1 MGWPDHYRSR
11 TVPLEDAVSHVK
23 SGHRVVITLGEEP
36 RLLSSAL
43 QARAGEIEDVTILCA
58 GPANELGWFDPGIA
72 PSFNVQVQNS
82 YRYTYRPFLED
93 GHAEYMPALFT
104 LMSKTFQERGLE
116 DLRPDVFFTVV
127 SPPDQNGFCSFGHS
141 LWNKRSYASAARLVI
156 AEVDPRT
163 FRTFGTNSIHV
174 SEIDY
179 FVLNP
184 YTGPVLYHSLPP
196 PDDTVREIARHA
208 NTLLRDGDTIQIG
221 WGRVGMSLPRAGLF
235 DNKSDLGIHSE
246 VMCPGVLPLVQ
257 EGVIN
262 GSRKTLNRGIAVT
275 SALAGA
281 GEEMDLAADNP
292 RVEVRDVDYTNDL
305 RIISAHDNMVAFNG
319 AVSVDLTGQINV
331 ESAPG
336 PRPINGPGGQQEFVI
351 GALASRGGRSITVLR
366 STARDGQ
373 SRIMSQFDA
382 GASVTIP
389 RTLADYVVTEHGVA
403 ALLGKTNNQ
412 RADALI
418 NIAYPDHRK
427 DLTNSLKHRTY
438 SLSPNHSDAPRGI

>member
-11 TVPLEDAVSHVK
+11 TVPLEEAVSHVQ
-23 SGHRVVITLGEEP
+23 SGDRVVITLGEEP

-43 QARAGEIEDVTILCA
+43 QARAGDIEDVTVLCA

-72 PSFNVQVQNS
+72 SSFNVQVQNS

-93 GHAEYMPALFT
+93 GRADYMPSLFT
-104 LMSKTFQERGLE
+104 LMFKNVEERGLE
-116 DLRPDVFFTVV
+116 SHRPDIFLTVV

-163 FRTFGTNSIHV
+163 YRTFGTNSIHV
-174 SEIDY
+174 SDIDY
-179 FVLNP
+179 FVHNP
-184 YTGPVLYHSLPP
+184 DTSPVLYHSTPP
-196 PDDTVREIARHA
+196 PDNVVRKIARHA
-208 NTLLRDGDTIQIG
+208 NSLLRDGDTIQIG

-246 VMCPGVLPLVQ
+246 VMCPGILPLIE

-262 GSRKTLNRGIAVT
+262 GSRKTLNRSIAVT

-305 RIISAHDNMVAFNG
+305 SIISAHDNMVAFNG
-319 AVSVDLTGQINV
+319 AASVDLTGQINV
-331 ESAPG
+331 ESAEG

-366 STARDGQ
+366 STTPDGK
-373 SRIMSQFDA
+373 SRILHRFDS

-389 RTLADYVVTEHGVA
+389 RTLADYVVTEYGVA
-403 ALLGKTNNQ
+403 ALLGKTNTQ
-412 RADALI
+412 RAEALT
-418 NIAYPDHRK
+418 NIAHPDHQPELIK
-427 DLTNSLKHRTY
+427 SLKRRSY
-438 SLSPNHSDAPRGI
+438 STG

>member
-1 MGWPDHYRSR
+1 MGWPDHYNSR
-11 TVPLEDAVSHVK
+11 TVPLEDAVFHVK
-23 SGHRVVITLGEEP
+23 SGDRVVITLGEEP

-43 QARAGEIEDVTILCA
+43 QARAGEVQDVTILCA
-58 GPANELGWFDPGIA
+58 GPANELGWFDPGVA
-72 PSFNVQVQNS
+72 DSFNVQVQNS

-93 GHAEYMPALFT
+93 GRAEYMPALFT
-104 LMSKTFQERGLE
+104 LMFNNFRERGLE
-116 DLRPDVFFTVV
+116 DHRPDVFFTVV

-174 SEIDY
+174 SDID
-179 FVLNP
+179 FFILNP
-184 YTGPVLYHSLPP
+184 DTSPVLYHSIPP
-196 PDDTVREIARHA
+196 PDDIVREIARHA
-208 NTLLRDGDTIQIG
+208 NILLRDGDTIQIG
-221 WGRVGMSLPRAGLF
+221 WGRVGMSLPKAGLF

-246 VMCPGVLPLVQ
+246 VATPGMLPLVE

-305 RIISAHDNMVAFNG
+305 RVISAHDNMVAFNG
-319 AVSVDLTGQINV
+319 AASVDLTGQINV
-331 ESAPG
+331 ESAQG

-351 GALASRGGRSITVLR
+351 GALNSRGGRSITVLR
-366 STARDGQ
+366 STTPDGNP
-373 SRIMSQFDA
+373 RILHQFDA

-389 RTLADYVVTEHGVA
+389 RTLADYVVTEYGVA
-403 ALLGKTNNQ
+403 ALLGKTNTQ
-412 RADALI
+412 RAQALI
-418 NIAYPDHRK
+418 NIAHPDHRQELIK
-427 DLTNSLKHRTY
+427 SLKKRSY
-438 SLSPNHSDAPRGI
+438 STD

>member
-1 MGWPDHYRSR
+1 MGWPDHYHSR
-11 TVPLEDAVSHVK
+11 TLPLEEAVSHVK
-23 SGHRVVITLGEEP
+23 SGDRVVITLGEEP

-43 QARAGEIEDVTILCA
+43 QARAGEVEDVTILCA

-72 PSFNVQVQNS
+72 PSFNIQVQNS

-93 GHAEYMPALFT
+93 GSADYMPSLFT
-104 LMSKTFQERGLE
+104 LMFKAVEERGLDE
-116 DLRPDVFFTVV
+116 QRPDVFFTVV

-141 LWNKRSYASAARLVI
+141 LWNKRSYAAAARTVI

-174 SEIDY
+174 ADIDY
-179 FVLNP
+179 FVPNP
-184 YTGPVLYHSLPP
+184 DVGPVIYHSIPP
-196 PDDTVREIARHA
+196 PDDTVREIACHA
-208 NTLLRDGDTIQIG
+208 NSLLQDGDTVQIG

-246 VMCPGVLPLVQ
+246 VLCPGILPLV
-257 EGVIN
+257 EDGLIN
-262 GSRKTLNRGIAVT
+262 GSRKTLNHCIAVT

-292 RVEVRDVDYTNDL
+292 RVEVRDVDYTNNL
-305 RIISAHDNMVAFNG
+305 RIIAAHDNMVAFNG
-319 AVSVDLTGQINV
+319 AASIDLSGQINV
-331 ESAPG
+331 ESAEG

-366 STARDGQ
+366 STTPDGKP
-373 SRIMSQFDA
+373 RILSQFDA

-389 RTLADYVVTEHGVA
+389 RTLADYVVTEYGVA
-403 ALLGKTNNQ
+403 PLLGKTNAQ
-412 RADALI
+412 RAESLI
-418 NIAYPDHRK
+418 NIAHPDHRK
-427 DLTNSLKHRTY
+427 DLSNSLKHRSY
-438 SLSPNHSDAPRGI
+438 STG